1 MNGKVV
7 LITGGGSGIGR
18 ATAMAFAKK
27 GAIVAVSDISVSGG
41 EETIQMIKSDCS
53 QAIFIK
59 CDVSNSGE
67 VQAMINEVIL
77 KYGHLDYAFNN
88 AGIEGPIAFTAE
100 YPESDWHR
108 MIGIHLTGV
117 WLCMKYEIPHMV
129 KQGHGAIV
137 NTSSAAGVIGAPG
150 ASAYVAA
157 KHGIIGLTKTAAL
170 EYGKNG
176 IRVNAVL
183 PGPIRT
189 PMYER
194 IVKIHPEWEPQWY
207 LTNALGRIASAS
219 ELADAVVMLCSESS
233 SFITGHSLLV
243 DGGLTA
249 F

>member
-27 GAIVAVSDISVSGG
+27 GAIVAVADVSVSDG
-41 EETIQMIKSDCS
+41 EKTIQMIKPDCS

-59 CDVSNSGE
+59 CDVSNSTE
-67 VQAMINEVIL
+67 VQAMINEVIS
-77 KYGHLDYAFNN
+77 KYDHLDYAFNN
-88 AGIEGPIAFTAE
+88 AGIVGEKAPITE

-108 MIGIHLTGV
+108 MIEIHLTGV

-137 NTSSAAGVIGAPG
+137 NTSSAAGIIGVPTH
-150 ASAYVAA
+150 SAYCAA
-157 KHGIIGLTKTAAL
+157 KHGIIGITKTAAL
-170 EYGKNG
+170 EYGKYG

-189 PMYER
+189 PMLEGLVDKYPEYE
-194 IVKIHPEWEPQWY
+194 QWY
-207 LTNALGRIASAS
+207 LSNPLGRIAKAS